1 MWNKNLAIIIA
12 LTLSISLNVFVS
24 YRYVSAQVIHSESIS
39 DNVTS
44 PIFTPINNMTTG
56 TSSNTTGI
64 MHNTSGLI
72 DDAFDALK
80 DTFGSFFGK

>member
-12 LTLSISLNVFVS
+12 LTLSVSLNVFVS
-24 YRYVSAQVIHSESIS
+24 HHYVFAQVNQSENIS
-39 DNVTS
+39 DNVTR
-44 PIFTPINNMTTG
+44 PIFTPINNITTG

-64 MHNTSGLI
+64 MQNTSGVI
-72 DDAFDALK
+72 DDAFGALK